1 MRLRIEKL
9 KYQKR
14 NNFCKVLSLFVFFL
28 SVSVVGYTQQLH
40 FDFNNTPVS
49 EALLKVARTAK
60 LRIAF
65 DAGSLE
71 RFTISKTID
80 SDRIEEVLAEVL
92 DGTDYI
98 SGYKHDTWLIIKSIP
113 DARRERIEKKRISG
127 VVYDVTSGERLPYAS
142 IYIWDNNQ
150 FLPATVDGTFTASV
164 NNIPQSYFQ
173 VKYLGYQSFD
183 SIVDVTQI
191 NDVLLFGLKQQAQNI
206 TTINVEGDNLEMLRN
221 TNEAGHFTFNPRRF
235 TDLPNYGET
244 DIFRALQFLP
254 GISAQENSSQL
265 NIRGSS
271 ADQNLVKF
279 DGFTLYNLDHFFGV
293 FSAIN
298 PNVIKDIQ
306 VYKGGFDARY
316 GERVSG
322 IVDITGKTGNKSK
335 TEIYGGINLISGNL
349 TAEIPLSKKLTLVA
363 AARRAYSDLY
373 STWLTDAILADKFAQ
388 PASSPDRENTIKP
401 EFYFSDFNTKLTW
414 APNDNENISFSI
426 YGAKDYL
433 NSSNTSQKEST
444 VISTDDTNKWGNYG
458 MGVSWKKQLGSK
470 YFTNLQFGY
479 SGYYN
484 VYNNNTSFYD
494 YDQELNPEHETNDKE
509 DNKLSDFFV
518 SFQNAYS
525 LNQNHFF
532 EFGLLTKYN
541 EYKYLKEANDD
552 FIYSELNSGAML
564 YTTYF
569 QDKIKLTKDLYIK
582 PGVRL
587 NYFDN
592 TGKFYFEPRFSASYN
607 LSKEFLLKLA
617 TGRYYQ
623 FLNKSTSEQTY
634 GYNRDFWVIANGRVN
649 PVVSSNHYIIGA
661 SFEKNKLFF
670 DLEAYYKKANGL
682 QEYLFHINPDNRPG
696 GGDMIRDIIN
706 PNLSKFVSGPGE
718 AYGID
723 FLAKYTNTNF
733 TSWVA
738 YSLSK
743 STRNFSEINNGENI
757 PALFDQ
763 THELKWTNL
772 YDLNQWNFSTLMVY
786 NTGHPYILSTTKDEN
801 FNTIREYERLPD
813 YFRVDLSLNYNFN
826 IKKINIKPGV
836 SILNVFNTENYL
848 DVYVRNF
855 NIQGREVNET
865 TLVKAQELTFNF
877 FVNFRF

>member
-1 MRLRIEKL
+1 MKSKTEKL
-9 KYQKR
+9 TYRKR
-14 NNFCKVLSLFVFFL
+14 NRFCIALSLLVFLLFISL
-28 SVSVVGYTQQLH
+28 SGYTQQLH

-65 DAGSLE
+65 DAGNLE
-71 RFTISKTID
+71 RFSITKSID

-92 DGTDYI
+92 EGTDYI
-98 SGYKHDTWLIIKSIP
+98 SGYKHNTWLIIKTIP
-113 DARRERIEKKRISG
+113 DASRERIEKKRISG
-127 VVYDVTSGERLPYAS
+127 VVYDETSGERLPYAS

-150 FLPATVDGTFTASV
+150 FLPASVDGTFTASV
-164 NNIPQSYFQ
+164 KNLPQSYFQ
-173 VKYLGYQSFD
+173 VKYLGYQTFD
-183 SIVDVTQI
+183 SIVDITKI
-191 NDVLLFGLKQQAQNI
+191 NDVLLFGLKQQPQNI
-206 TTINVEGDNLEMLRN
+206 TTIDVEGDNLEMLRYGD
-221 TNEAGHFTFNPRRF
+221 EAGHFTFNPRRF
-235 TDLPNYGET
+235 IDLPNYGEP

-322 IVDITGKTGNKSK
+322 IVDITGKSGNKSK

-349 TAEIPLSKKLTLVA
+349 TAEIPISKKLTLVT

-373 STWLTDAILADKFAQ
+373 SSWLTDAILADKIGQ
-388 PASSPDRENTIKP
+388 SYEPREGDNTIKP
-401 EFYFSDFNTKLTW
+401 EFYFGDFNTKLTW
-414 APNDNENISFSI
+414 ALNDNENISFSL

-433 NSSNTSQKEST
+433 NSSNASYKDS
-444 VISTDDTNKWGNYG
+444 VLIDTDDQNKWGNYG
-458 MGVSWKKQLGSK
+458 LGLSWKKQYGSK

-484 VYNNNTSFYD
+484 KYDNNTTVQGASS
-494 YDQELNPEHETNDKE
+494 ESGTIRNTSNKE
-509 DNKLSDFFV
+509 DNRLTDFSLSYENTFL
-518 SFQNAYS
+518 
-525 LNQNHFF
+525 LNESHFF
-532 EFGLLTKYN
+532 EFGLLSKYN
-541 EYKYLKEANDD
+541 EYKYYKEANTS
-552 FIYSELNSGAML
+552 FVYSELYSGAML
-564 YTTYF
+564 YTSYF
-569 QDKIKLTKDLYIK
+569 QDKMSLSKKLYIK
-582 PGVRL
+582 PGFRL

-592 TGKFYFEPRFSASYN
+592 TDKFYFEPRFSATYN
-607 LSKEFLLKLA
+607 FSKEFLVKLA

-623 FLNKSTSEQTY
+623 FLNKSASEQTY
-634 GYNRDFWVIANGRVN
+634 GYNRDFWVIANGDVN
-649 PVVSSNHYIIGA
+649 PVVSSNHFIVGA
-661 SFEKNKLFF
+661 SLEKKKFFF
-670 DLEAYYKKANGL
+670 DLEAYYKTLDGL
-682 QEYLFHINPDNRPG
+682 QEYLFFINPDNRPG
-696 GGDMIRDIIN
+696 KENIIHDIID
-706 PNLSKFVSGPGE
+706 PNLSKFVSGKGE

-723 FLAKYTNTNF
+723 FLAKYTNTKF
-733 TSWVA
+733 TSWLA

-743 STRNFSEINNGENI
+743 STRNFSEINDGEDI
-757 PALFDQ
+757 PAIFDQ

-772 YDLNQWNFSTLMVY
+772 YDLNKWNFSTLMIY
-786 NTGHPYILSTTKDEN
+786 NTGHPYIKSTSQNEN
-801 FNTIREYERLPD
+801 FNTVREYERLPN
-813 YFRVDLSLNYNFN
+813 YFRVDFSLNYNFN
-826 IKKINIKPGV
+826 FKKVNIKPGLSV
-836 SILNVFNTENYL
+836 LNVFNTDNYL

-855 NIQGREVNET
+855 NVDGAEVNET

-877 FVNFRF
+877 FVNFSF